1 MNDRRRLLTLS
12 VLILTGVSLASM
24 AATAWQLLPSDP
36 YGIDAARSFRL
47 ALGST
52 AVMIF
57 AGATLLLRVAQP
69 LLRRLEE
76 SEAQMRAIIETA
88 VDGILTFDA
97 EGVVLSCNPAGEKL
111 FGCRAGELVG
121 RSIGEAIEP
130 WPCERLRMD
139 GREAGRHA
147 SRPREMQAAG
157 RRRGGGTFP
166 LELSIGEYRQNGQP
180 RFAAFVRDI
189 TDRKQAE
196 EQTRT
201 NLERLE
207 AASSA
212 LEAKAAELARAN
224 QELDDFTYVASHDL
238 KEPLRGISSYCGI
251 LLEEYQDQLDDNGR
265 RMMSTLV
272 ALCQRLERLIDDLLT
287 YSRLGRAPDLR
298 PVDLDETLDAVLET
312 LGPAI
317 DGRGGVVRRTCRL
330 PMVMAD
336 DTTLALVLQN
346 LISNGLK
353 FNESSTPEVEIGC
366 IEGDPLTIYVRD
378 NGIGIDPRRH
388 EAVFAMFRRLH
399 GRQKYEGTGAGLTIV
414 RKIVEA
420 HGGRVWLESSPGCGS
435 TFYFTLAAGP
445 LEASA
450 TSPGGHFSP
459 AEGAR
464 PSVSELPDESARPS
478 SDPARPCV
486 EPMPRLAIPSPNLQ
500 RMAAWAAERG

>member
-12 VLILTGVSLASM
+12 VLILTGVSLAAM
-24 AATAWQLLPSDP
+24 AATAWQLLPAEPDS
-36 YGIDAARSFRL
+36 AAAVRAFKL

-52 AVMIF
+52 AVTIF

-76 SEAQMRAIIETA
+76 SEAQTRAIIETA
-88 VDGILTFDA
+88 VDGIVTFDA
-97 EGVVLSCNPAGEKL
+97 EGLVRSCNPAAERL
-111 FGCRAGELVG
+111 FGCTSGRLVG
-121 RSIGEAIEP
+121 GPIGACIEP
-130 WPCERLRMD
+130 SPWERLRSGD
-139 GREAGRHA
+139 RDSDA
-147 SRPREMQAAG
+147 RPGCRGEWQATG
-157 RRRGGGTFP
+157 RRRDGGTFP

-180 RFAAFVRDI
+180 RYAAFVRDI

-196 EQTRT
+196 QQTRVH
-201 NLERLE
+201 LERLQ
-207 AASSA
+207 AATA
-212 LEAKAAELARAN
+212 ELEAKAAELARAN

-287 YSRLGRAPDLR
+287 YSRLGREPELTA
-298 PVDLDETLDAVLET
+298 VDLDEALDAVLET

-317 DGRGGVVRRTCRL
+317 DGRGGAVRRLGRL
-330 PMVMAD
+330 PLAMAD
-336 DTTLALVLQN
+336 ATTIALVLQN

-353 FNESSTPEVEIGC
+353 FNESRPPEVEIGC
-366 IEGDPLTIYVRD
+366 TQGEMLTIYVRD

-399 GRQKYEGTGAGLTIV
+399 SRQKYEGTGAGLSIV

-435 TFYFTLAAGP
+435 TFFFTLTAAPSEQGGESS
-445 LEASA
+445 EAETRDDDAFAPSA
-450 TSPGGHFSP
+450 ADDRRP
-459 AEGAR
+459 A
-464 PSVSELPDESARPS
+464 PHS
-478 SDPARPCV
+478 
-486 EPMPRLAIPSPNLQ
+486 AIPSPNLQ
-500 RMAAWAAERG
+500 MIAAWAAERG

>member
-12 VLILTGVSLASM
+12 VLVLTGVSLATTT
-24 AATAWQLLPSDP
+24 ATAWQLLPIDP
-36 YGIDAARSFRL
+36 YQTDAPRAFRL

-52 AVMIF
+52 AVVIF

-76 SEAQMRAIIETA
+76 SEAQTRAIIETA
-88 VDGILTFDA
+88 ADGILTFDA
-97 EGVVLSCNPAGEKL
+97 QGVVRSCNPAGEKL

-121 RSIGEAIEP
+121 RSIDAAIEP
-130 WPCERLRMD
+130 SPLARLWIE
-139 GREAGRHA
+139 GREAGSGEVGGGEA
-147 SRPREMQAAG
+147 ARPREVQATG
-157 RRRGGGTFP
+157 RRRGEGTFP

-189 TDRKQAE
+189 TNRKQVE

-201 NLERLE
+201 NLAHLE
-207 AASSA
+207 AARAA

-251 LLEEYQDQLDDNGR
+251 LLEDYQDQLDDNGR

-272 ALCQRLERLIDDLLT
+272 VLCQRLERLIDDLLT

-317 DGRGGVVRRTCRL
+317 DGRGGTVRRLSRL

-336 DTTLALVLQN
+336 DTTIALVLQN

-353 FNESSTPEVEIGC
+353 FNESQTPDVEIGC
-366 IEGDPLTIYVRD
+366 IEGDPLTIFVRD

-399 GRQKYEGTGAGLTIV
+399 GRQKYEGTGAGLSIV

-420 HGGRVWLESSPGCGS
+420 HGGRVWLESSPGSGS
-435 TFYFTLAAGP
+435 TFFFTLAPAPAGVELP
-445 LEASA
+445 APAIAPGEARV
-450 TSPGGHFSP
+450 TSPVERSQSV
-459 AEGAR
+459 EGAR
-464 PSVSELPDESARPS
+464 PSIEPAPRSA
-478 SDPARPCV
+478 V
-486 EPMPRLAIPSPNLQ
+486 PSPNLQ
-500 RMAAWAAERG
+500 RLAAWAAERG